1 MIVVTGMHRSGTSL
15 AALVL
20 RSLGADFGPDDR
32 LYDADR
38 WNANGYLERVD
49 AVDCNSRM
57 ITGHARTTGRVDA
70 VRSQIGYL
78 RMPDAGAVAARAAAM
93 TDERTAL
100 AEELRGLF
108 VKDPRFCIT
117 MPQWDSTTR
126 GLVVA
131 LRHPS
136 ASVAS
141 LRRRNRLPERMG
153 HAFWRWHMQTV
164 LPHIGTDTLVIRQD
178 LLTGPTHHDEVARI
192 RRWLDGVAGVA
203 TTDPADEVIDTSLVH
218 HAPSDDGVPTAS
230 LELWDRLLAAPAWA
244 G

>member
-70 VRSQIGYL
+70 VRSQMGYL
-78 RMPDAGAVAARAAAM
+78 RMPAADAVAARAAALM
-93 TDERTAL
+93 TERAAL
-100 AEELRGLF
+100 ADELGGLF

-117 MPQWDSTTR
+117 MPHWQATAR

-141 LRRRNRLPERMG
+141 LRRRNRLPERVG
-153 HAFWRWHMQTV
+153 HAFWRWHMEAV
-164 LPHIGTDTLVIRQD
+164 LPYMAPDTLVIRQD
-178 LLTGPTHHDEVARI
+178 LLTGPTHDDEIARI
-192 RRWLDGVAGVA
+192 RRWLDEVAGVA
-203 TTDPADEVIDTSLVH
+203 TTQPADEVIDTSLVH
-218 HAPSDDGVPTAS
+218 HAPSADGVPPTS
-230 LELWDRLLAAPAWA
+230 LALWDRLLATPAWT